1 MTASWGERR
10 DMTRLDRLLLIS
22 SVISM
27 LALLPAAGTRA
38 EDDPKPKATT
48 SKATTTPSH
57 ATPASPTVS
66 AAPAKLPGT
75 TSAKPDPS
83 KPDSSKAQAGGTPAG
98 GAGAIP
104 GQVGNVLNTL
114 NGFMSGFGH

>member
-1 MTASWGERR
+1 
-10 DMTRLDRLLLIS
+10 MTRLNRLLLIS
-22 SVISM
+22 SVIS
-27 LALLPAAGTRA
+27 ALVLLSAAGARA
-38 EDDPKPKATT
+38 DDDKTKATP
-48 SKATTTPSH
+48 SKSATTPSH
-57 ATPASPTVS
+57 ATPAPTGS
-66 AAPAKLPGT
+66 AAPAKPPGT

-83 KPDSSKAQAGGTPAG
+83 KAQASGAPAT